1 MKKPYS
7 LLGIA
12 VCTVAVTLA
21 AGVPAAVADT
31 VDVGNPVSGDNG
43 FDVVVETDALLG
55 STESEGPVAIGGDLS
70 YGAGYNVALHTPGTF
85 RDGTDARP
93 TALLVGG
100 RISSADSSPVGVL
113 KVLQDGYVKVGDLT
127 GSDVVTQDANN
138 AAVKTQV
145 VATAQGHDSTPRIEL
160 TVEQP
165 ALSVGPRPGL
175 MDFTDLFADYRDR
188 ADALATCAG
197 NVEPEAPGRLALDG
211 TRTNV
216 LRLTGAELNALSEIT
231 FLDRPTEKGP
241 LVIDVDTTATG
252 GVFTWDVPNLAGVTG
267 ADAPYILWNFADATA
282 VTIATGD
289 TIEGTIYAPRAHVT
303 DVDPADIE
311 GDIIAKAL
319 TAGPLEAKRA
329 ADADAGEIHHF
340 PFAATLSCENA
351 PTPTPSPPR
360 PNPPRNPPRRSRPR
374 NPPPRS
380 RPRNPPPRS
389 PPRNPPAP
397 NPRPRPRRPPPPSP
411 AATETAN
418 WPRAAPPSRPTR
430 RPPWPRPAPRP
441 ASSWPAASGGGER
454 RAPAPNSSPC
464 PANRSNMPPVG
475 ARGRHTGE
483 SERDKRF

>member
-12 VCTVAVTLA
+12 VCTVAATLA
-21 AGVPAAVADT
+21 AGVPTAVADT
-31 VDVGNPVSGDNG
+31 VDVGNPVSGNNG

-85 RDGTDARP
+85 RDGTDAQP

-100 RISSADSSPVGVL
+100 RISYADSSPVGVL

-138 AAVKTQV
+138 ATVKTQV
-145 VATAQGHDSTPRIEL
+145 VATAQGHNSTPRIEL

-188 ADALATCAG
+188 ADALATCAA
-197 NVEPEAPGRLALDG
+197 NAELEDPGRLALDG

-303 DVDPADIE
+303 DVDPANIE

-319 TAGPLEAKRA
+319 TAGPLEAQRA
-329 ADADAGEIHHF
+329 ADVNAGEIHHF
-340 PFAATLSCENA
+340 PFAATLSCETT
-351 PTPTPSPPR
+351 PTPTPSPTTSEPT
-360 PNPPRNPPRRSRPR
+360 P
-374 NPPPRS
+374 
-380 RPRNPPPRS
+380 S
-389 PPRNPPAP
+389 PTTSEPTPSPTTSEPTPEPSTSEPTPSPTTSEPTPEPSTSEPTTPAP
-397 NPRPRPRRPPPPSP
+397 TPTPTEPGGYGDGELAESGPSLPAYATAALATACAAAGLLLARRF
-411 AATETAN
+411 
-418 WPRAAPPSRPTR
+418 R
-430 RPPWPRPAPRP
+430 RR
-441 ASSWPAASGGGER
+441 
-454 RAPAPNSSPC
+454 
-464 PANRSNMPPVG
+464 
-475 ARGRHTGE
+475 
-483 SERDKRF
+483 

>member
-12 VCTVAVTLA
+12 VCTVAATLA
-21 AGVPAAVADT
+21 TGVPAALADT
-31 VDVGNPVSGDNG
+31 VDVGNPVSGNNG

-85 RDGTDARP
+85 RDGTDAQP

-100 RISSADSSPVGVL
+100 RISYADSSPVGVL

-127 GSDVVTQDANN
+127 GSDVVTRDANN
-138 AAVKTQV
+138 ATVKTQV
-145 VATAQGHDSTPRIEL
+145 VATAQGHNSTPRIEL

-197 NVEPEAPGRLALDG
+197 NVELEDPGRLALDG

-303 DVDPADIE
+303 DVDPANIE

-319 TAGPLEAKRA
+319 TAGPLEAQRA
-329 ADADAGEIHHF
+329 ADVNAGEIHHF
-340 PFAATLSCENA
+340 PFAATLSCETTPTPTPTPTTSEPTPSPTTSEPTPSPTTSEPTPEPSTSEPTPSPTTSEPTPEPSTSEPTPEPSTSEPTTPA
-351 PTPTPSPPR
+351 PTPTPTEPGGYGDGELAESGPSFPAYATAALATACAAAGLLLA
-360 PNPPRNPPRRSRPR
+360 RRF
-374 NPPPRS
+374 
-380 RPRNPPPRS
+380 
-389 PPRNPPAP
+389 
-397 NPRPRPRRPPPPSP
+397 RR
-411 AATETAN
+411 
-418 WPRAAPPSRPTR
+418 R
-430 RPPWPRPAPRP
+430 
-441 ASSWPAASGGGER
+441 
-454 RAPAPNSSPC
+454 
-464 PANRSNMPPVG
+464 
-475 ARGRHTGE
+475 
-483 SERDKRF
+483 